1 VSFEQLALS
10 GTSDA
15 LADLYWH
22 NSVALTWGQLLVTSG
37 SVPLMAREAP
47 CVSEIWNDLLA
58 HENMS
63 TVSSWSAQRSMTHVM
78 EALRENQVRNRI
90 FCAALY

>member
-1 VSFEQLALS
+1 MSFEQLALS

-63 TVSSWSAQRSMTHVM
+63 RVSQNGLFAPFIYKMHHFTKTGSGQT
-78 EALRENQVRNRI
+78 EGKL
-90 FCAALY
+90 